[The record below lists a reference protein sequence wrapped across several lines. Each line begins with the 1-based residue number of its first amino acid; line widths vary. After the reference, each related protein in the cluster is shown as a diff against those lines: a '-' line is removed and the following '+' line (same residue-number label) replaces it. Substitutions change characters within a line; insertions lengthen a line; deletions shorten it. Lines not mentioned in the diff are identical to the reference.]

1 MNSPRSRAT
10 APIKETN
17 ESYAMSLPHR
27 ISGNLALDLAN
38 TISWRS
44 TAWEVDHLATFDDVL
59 AWSKE
64 VGLIGDEFVAS
75 PPEQRT
81 LLEQV
86 LALRKAVY
94 AAGSA
99 IASGLDP
106 LRTDLDVIRDIAAV
120 ALRHASLSGS
130 PYTLHFEGIYRVTG
144 TFAWSAL
151 DLLRGDEL
159 SRLKQ
164 CPPDDCHWLFIDRT
178 KNGSRRWC
186 DMGTCGNRAKKM
198 AYRKGR
204 VNPKQLP

>member
-1 MNSPRSRAT
+1 
-10 APIKETN
+10 
-17 ESYAMSLPHR
+17 MSLPR
-27 ISGNLALDLAN
+27 GISGNLALDLAN
-38 TISWRS
+38 TISWRNTS
-44 TAWEVDHLATFDDVL
+44 REVDHLATFDDVL

-64 VGLIGDEFVAS
+64 VGLIGDDFVAS

-86 LALRKAVY
+86 LALRKAIR

-99 IASGLDP
+99 IANGLDP
-106 LRTDLDVIRDIAAV
+106 LQSDLDVIREIAAS
-120 ALRHASLSGS
+120 ALRQASLSGT
-130 PYTLHFEGIYRVTG
+130 PCTLHFEGINRVTG
-144 TFAWSAL
+144 AIAWSAL

-164 CPPDDCHWLFIDRT
+164 CPPDECHWLFIDRT

-198 AYRKGR
+198 AYRAAR
-204 VNPKQLP
+204 

>member
-1 MNSPRSRAT
+1 MMP
-10 APIKETN
+10 
-17 ESYAMSLPHR
+17 LPHR
-27 ISGNLALDLAN
+27 ISGNLALDFAN
-38 TISWRS
+38 TISWRNTS
-44 TAWEVDHLATFDDVL
+44 REVDHLATFDDVV

-64 VGLIGDEFVAS
+64 VGLIGDDFVAS

-81 LLEQV
+81 LIDQV
-86 LALRKAVY
+86 LALRKAIH

-99 IASGLDP
+99 IANNLDP
-106 LRTDLDVIRDIAAV
+106 SRPDLDVIRDVAAL
-120 ALRHASLSGS
+120 ALRQASLSGTPS
-130 PYTLHFEGIYRVTG
+130 TLHFEGIYRVTG
-144 TFAWSAL
+144 AIAWSAL

-198 AYRKGR
+198 THRASR
-204 VNPKQLP
+204 